1 VKAAG
6 CSLPYNSAPVAESP
20 SPWELR
26 RRALLRARKKV
37 RAGEPDG
44 VHDVRVA
51 LRRVSAT
58 ARALGRRK
66 VERRAKKIVRSLS
79 SDRQLE
85 VDRAL
90 LVRVRQLGLL
100 SEDAATALEVR
111 WVSLSK
117 DGTGGA
123 DRFGREK
130 RVRRLLRKLRAL
142 ATHPEADTLERLLDE
157 RANAQAA
164 LADAPAKTD
173 DEALHRYR
181 LLIKRARYLA
191 EDLVE
196 LGKPEFEAFA
206 SRERS
211 AQDVLGRWNDL
222 RFFLERIERE
232 RKLAQWR
239 GAVRLGAELD
249 ELVRAL
255 EGPLESLRREAM
267 ETAHRIS
274 TSFSLA
280 ARSA

>member
-6 CSLPYNSAPVAESP
+6 YSLPYNSAPVAELS
-20 SPWELR
+20 SLWELR

-37 RAGEPDG
+37 RAGETEG
-44 VHDVRVA
+44 VHDFRVA

-100 SEDAATALEVR
+100 SEDAATALEAR
-111 WVSLSK
+111 WVSLAK
-117 DGTGGA
+117 DGAGQV
-123 DRFGREK
+123 DRVGREK
-130 RVRRLLRKLRAL
+130 RLRRLLRKLRAL
-142 ATHPEADTLERLLDE
+142 ATHPEADTLERLLDD

-196 LGKPEFEAFA
+196 LGRPEFEAFA

-239 GAVRLGAELD
+239 GAVRLAAELD

>member
-1 VKAAG
+1 
-6 CSLPYNSAPVAESP
+6 VAESP

-37 RAGEPDG
+37 RAGEPEG

-66 VERRAKKIVRSLS
+66 VERLAKKIVRSLS

-111 WVSLSK
+111 WQSLSK
-117 DGTGGA
+117 DGGGGA
-123 DRFGREK
+123 DRFGGEK
-130 RVRRLLRKLRAL
+130 RVRRLLRKLRTL
-142 ATHPEADTLERLLDE
+142 ATHPQANTLERLLDE

-173 DEALHRYR
+173 DDALHRYR
-181 LLIKRARYLA
+181 LLVKRARYLA

-196 LGKPEFEAFA
+196 LGRPDFDALA

-211 AQDVLGRWNDL
+211 AQDVLGRWNDM
-222 RFFLERIERE
+222 RFFVERIERE
-232 RKLAQWR
+232 QKLAQWR
-239 GAVRLGAELD
+239 GAVRLAAEL
-249 ELVRAL
+249 EKLVRAL
-255 EGPLESLRREAM
+255 QGPLASLRREAM

-274 TSFSLA
+274 TSFSVA

>member
-1 VKAAG
+1 M
-6 CSLPYNSAPVAESP
+6 AESP

-26 RRALLRARKKV
+26 RRTLLRARKKV

-66 VERRAKKIVRSLS
+66 VERRARKIVRSLS

-142 ATHPEADTLERLLDE
+142 AAHPEADTLERLLDE

-196 LGKPEFEAFA
+196 LGRPEFEAFA
-206 SRERS
+206 SRERL
-211 AQDVLGRWNDL
+211 AQDVLGRWNDM
-222 RFFLERIERE
+222 RFFVERIERE

-239 GAVRLGAELD
+239 GAVRLAAEMD

-255 EGPLESLRREAM
+255 EGPLASLRREAM

-274 TSFSLA
+274 TSFSVA

>member
-1 VKAAG
+1 
-6 CSLPYNSAPVAESP
+6 VAESP
-20 SPWELR
+20 SLWELR
-26 RRALLRARKKV
+26 RRALLRARKHV
-37 RAGEPDG
+37 RAGEPEG
-44 VHDVRVA
+44 VHDIRVA
-51 LRRVSAT
+51 LRRASAT

-66 VERRAKKIVRSLS
+66 VERRANKIVRSLS

-100 SEDAATALEVR
+100 SDDAATALEAR
-111 WVSLSK
+111 WESLSK
-117 DGTGGA
+117 DGASRA
-123 DRFGREK
+123 DRVGRGK
-130 RVRRLLRKLRAL
+130 RLRRLLRKLRTL
-142 ATHPEADTLERLLDE
+142 ATHPQADALERLLDE
-157 RANAQAA
+157 RADAQAA

-196 LGKPEFEAFA
+196 LGKPEFEACA

-222 RFFLERIERE
+222 RFFVERIERE

-239 GAVRLGAELD
+239 GAVRLAAELE
-249 ELVRAL
+249 ELVRML
-255 EGPLESLRREAM
+255 DTPLASLRREAM

-274 TSFSLA
+274 TSFSVA

>member
-1 VKAAG
+1 
-6 CSLPYNSAPVAESP
+6 VAESP
-20 SPWELR
+20 SRWELR

-44 VHDVRVA
+44 VHDLRVA

-90 LVRVRQLGLL
+90 LVRAR
-100 SEDAATALEVR
+100 
-111 WVSLSK
+111 LSK
-117 DGTGGA
+117 DGAGQV
-123 DRFGREK
+123 DRVGREK
-130 RVRRLLRKLRAL
+130 RLRRLLRKLRTL
-142 ATHPEADTLERLLDE
+142 ATRPEADTLERLLDE

-196 LGKPEFEAFA
+196 LGRPEFEAFA

-211 AQDVLGRWNDL
+211 AQDVLGRWNDM
-222 RFFLERIERE
+222 RFFVDRIERE

-239 GAVRLGAELD
+239 GAVRLAAELD

-255 EGPLESLRREAM
+255 KVPLGSLRREAM

-274 TSFSLA
+274 TSFSVA